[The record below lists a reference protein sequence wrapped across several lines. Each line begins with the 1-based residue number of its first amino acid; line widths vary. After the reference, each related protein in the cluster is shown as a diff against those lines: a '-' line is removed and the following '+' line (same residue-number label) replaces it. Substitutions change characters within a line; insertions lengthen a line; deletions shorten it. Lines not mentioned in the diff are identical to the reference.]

1 METAVRRKNRAMSKG
16 HLYFNRRHSR
26 VDVNGFI
33 GDIADGNLVL
43 GGTVE
48 NVSFSGFK
56 MSNLPKNFSAAH
68 RSYTM
73 VISGNDKH
81 YRCIVIPCWT
91 KKTKTDSS
99 VEVGF
104 KIIQA
109 SWEWTELVLNAV
121 SPHAVEEDFA
131 FQA

>member
-1 METAVRRKNRAMSKG
+1 METAVGRHKRAMSKG
-16 HLYFNRRHSR
+16 LLYFKRRHSR
-26 VDVNGFI
+26 VDVNGFV

-43 GGTVE
+43 GGIVE
-48 NVSFSGFK
+48 DVSFSGFK
-56 MSNLPKNFSAAH
+56 MSSLPKNFSAVH
-68 RSYTM
+68 RSYTT

-91 KKTKTDSS
+91 KKAENKRS

-109 SWEWTELVLNAV
+109 SWEWTEFVLNAA
-121 SPHAVEEDFA
+121 SPHADAEDFA

>member
-1 METAVRRKNRAMSKG
+1 METAVGRHKRATSKG
-16 HLYFNRRHSR
+16 LLYFKRRHSR
-26 VDVNGFI
+26 VEVNGFV

-43 GGTVE
+43 GGIIE
-48 NVSFSGFK
+48 DVSFSGFK

-68 RSYTM
+68 RSYTT

-81 YRCIVIPCWT
+81 FKCVVIPCWT
-91 KKTKTDSS
+91 KKAENKRS

-109 SWEWTELVLNAV
+109 SWEWTEFVLRVAT
-121 SPHAVEEDFA
+121 PLAFAEDLA